1 MPRGILTAPNIVGTV
16 QINGNA
22 GTAGQV
28 LTSQGSSALPTW
40 SAVGASNKY
49 PDGWVFSN
57 ANATAATTTTSQSI
71 FQAGAR
77 SFALTAGKTYYF
89 QLKVDLNISFPAGSA
104 FAVRLDPTFSQA
116 PQSINYHSTFF
127 TTGNSTTPYS
137 ALITTTGVQQVTQN
151 FSASS
156 SGYLLVDGFFRAN
169 ATTGGTVEFKYQLS
183 VGTPG
188 GSATA
193 RTGSWLKIT
202 DLGVSTAPGIIA
214 GTWT

>member
-1 MPRGILTAPNIVGTV
+1 MSRVFHTSPDIIGQLL
-16 QINGNA
+16 INGNA

-40 SAVGASNKY
+40 SAAGGKY

-71 FQAGAR
+71 FQSGAR

-89 QLKVDLNISFPAGSA
+89 QLKVDLSISFPAGSP

-116 PQSINYHSTFF
+116 PQSINYHSSFF
-127 TTGNSTTPYS
+127 TTGSNSPYT
-137 ALITTTGVQQVTQN
+137 ALITATGVQQVTQS
-151 FSASS
+151 FSAGS

-183 VGTPG
+183 VGSPG